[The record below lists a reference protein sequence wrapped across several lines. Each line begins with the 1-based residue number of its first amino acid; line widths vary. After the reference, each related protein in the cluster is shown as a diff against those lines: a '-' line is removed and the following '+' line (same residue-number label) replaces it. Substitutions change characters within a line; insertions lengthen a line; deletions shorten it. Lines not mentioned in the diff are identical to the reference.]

1 MLLLSGHGSSS
12 RSVTRTLE
20 PVKKLLNIIGHT
32 IGVMDLSPTSG
43 LIPVWRLSPFCARP
57 EIELLSGRVISHPV
71 FPDKAD
77 HVSRFFQQHGIGR
90 RQRLRCKVR
99 PETLYAVPRHIL
111 PAKNH
116 STSKV
121 RKNVV

>member
-57 EIELLSGRVISHPV
+57 EIELLSGRVISRPV
-71 FPDKAD
+71 FPNKAD

-90 RQRLRCKVR
+90 RRSEEHTSELQSLMRIS
-99 PETLYAVPRHIL
+99 YAVLCFIKQTNSHEY
-111 PAKNH
+111 
-116 STSKV
+116 TD
-121 RKNVV
+121 